1 LDSIPHNTEIERQV
15 IGSALVD
22 KYLPIDAKSLS
33 TVDFYFNEHRKIWSA
48 ICELDE
54 EGSSLDVIEISS
66 RSGAKVS
73 DLAKM
78 SIDIPMH
85 LDSRKAVSKL
95 RELSTLRTLQKSFAD
110 LARRCMDGD
119 VPELLEHVESL
130 VKTTKNEQGKQAG
143 SARLISEVYEQD
155 VFPRLDKF
163 VAGELVKIPF
173 GFSRLD
179 ESTNGGA
186 SPGELVIFG
195 AKPKSG
201 KSAML
206 LQIAKYQADAGRLG
220 VYICSREM
228 LNYENAMRVLAQS
241 TNYSMNSFRSG
252 LYATTAEK
260 LKEYARTYGN
270 IPLCLDDKSKTVRDI
285 RREIERLES
294 EGIEIRSVFVDY
306 VQLMRNVGRHNNK
319 ADALE
324 EIIYDLKD
332 LATDLEKVV
341 YVNAQFNREGID
353 AEKPKMSDFK
363 GSSAIEMAGNLILF
377 WTIEQDVDVTLGGR
391 RGEMWIEAGRNVPYD
406 KFDICFYGEK
416 ALFSFLP

>member
-54 EGSSLDVIEISS
+54 EGEPLDVIEISS

-110 LARRCMDGD
+110 LSGKCLNGD
-119 VPELLEHVESL
+119 PTELLDYAESL
-130 VKTTKNEQGKQAG
+130 VRSTKQEQAKQEG
-143 SARLISEVYEQD
+143 SARLISRVYEED

-163 VAGELVKIPF
+163 VSGEGVKIPF
-173 GFSRLD
+173 GFAKLD
-179 ESTNGGA
+179 ASTNGGS

-206 LQIAKYQADAGRLG
+206 LQIARHQAENKVGA
-220 VYICSREM
+220 YICSREM
-228 LNYENAMRVLAQS
+228 LNYENAFRILAQS
-241 TNYSMNSFRSG
+241 TNYSVNNFRAG
-252 LYATTAEK
+252 LFETTAQK
-260 LKEYARTYGN
+260 LKEYATEYGN
-270 IPLCLDDKSKTVRDI
+270 IPLCLDDKSKTVKDI
-285 RREIERLES
+285 HREVSRLEN
-294 EGIEIRSVFVDY
+294 EGIEIKSIFVDY
-306 VQLMRNVGRHNNK
+306 VQLMRNLGRHNNK

-332 LATDLEKVV
+332 LATEMEKVV

-353 AEKPKMSDFK
+353 SEKPKMSDFK
-363 GSSAIEMAGNLILF
+363 GSSAIEMAGNLILL
-377 WTIEQDVDVTLGGR
+377 WTIEQDVDVTIGGR